1 MPEPAHKTLVIA
13 VSSDPRSS
21 HRPAEAIRLAAG
33 LAAWRKIDVT
43 LFLTGP
49 AVLAVA
55 SDPDDFVDEES
66 YNRYLPM
73 FLEMGRPVLVDAES
87 NALALAENTAVAHRK
102 ISRAEFAAETSRTT
116 YLMRF

>member
-1 MPEPAHKTLVIA
+1 MPEPAHKTLIIA

-33 LAAWRKIDVT
+33 LAAWRKIDVS

-49 AVLAVA
+49 AVVAVT

-87 NALALAENTAVAHRK
+87 NAPALTDDAIAHRK